1 MIKTVQNKL
10 IRLGLLLL
18 ISIFSICVYAQSGNT
33 LSSFSRLGVGNVNY
47 NNQASFNSM
56 GGASIAITKPFQL
69 NSSNPATYS
78 FLLTPVFNIGG
89 RGERQTAKNATN
101 SETRTEAY
109 FTNLGMGFNVG
120 KNGGLAF
127 GIQPTTNVGYNLS
140 LASEDPVIGDL
151 NYQTE
156 GDGGLND
163 LYIGYAYLLKNTD
176 SLKIS
181 VGANANYL
189 FGHIDKSDKLYYPSG
204 LGYVNTMYTE
214 SVVFNDF
221 AFNFGLIIQKKFL
234 NDFEL
239 SFGATYSYGND
250 VKVKADYFV
259 GSFITDAQE
268 VDYVRDTISLSEGEK
283 KYFSKPHQLRGG
295 FGIVFDKKLLLSFDA
310 SYGMWKNQTADK
322 YVFKNKY
329 KNDLGLRFGIE
340 YTPDGKMKYKGNL
353 FEAISYRVGVNY
365 TNCYQ
370 IVNNNQ
376 LNEISGSFGL
386 GVPIHR
392 KTSGTRVNLGIQY
405 GKRGDVEK
413 TLIEEDFLNY
423 YIGLSIVPTW
433 KDKWFVKRKYN

>member
-10 IRLGLLLL
+10 IQLGLLLL
-18 ISIFSICVYAQSGNT
+18 LSVLNISVYAQSGNT
-33 LSSFSRLGVGNVNY
+33 LSSFSRLGIGNINY
-47 NNQASFNSM
+47 NSQGSFNSM
-56 GGASIAITKPFQL
+56 GGASIAVTKPFQL

-78 FLLTPVFNIGG
+78 FLISPVFNVGG
-89 RGERQTAKNATN
+89 RGEKLTAKNASN

-109 FTNLGMGFNVG
+109 FTNLGMGFKVG

-127 GIQPTTNVGYNLS
+127 GLKPTTNVGYNLS
-140 LASEDPVIGDL
+140 LASVDPVVGDL
-151 NYQTE
+151 SIKTE
-156 GDGGLND
+156 GDGGIND

-189 FGHIDKSDKLYYPSG
+189 FGHIDKNDKLYYPSG
-204 LGYVNTMYTE
+204 LGYVNTIYTE

-221 AFNFGLIIQKKFL
+221 GFNFGLIIEKKFL
-234 NDFEL
+234 KNIEL
-239 SFGATYSYGND
+239 TFGATYSYGKD
-250 VKVKADYFV
+250 VKVKSDYFV

-295 FGIVFDKKLLLSFDA
+295 FGIVFDEKLLLSFDA
-310 SYGMWKNQTADK
+310 SYGIWKNQTASK
-322 YVFKNKY
+322 YVFNNNY
-329 KNDLGLRFGIE
+329 QNDLGLRFGVE
-340 YTPDGKMKYKGNL
+340 YTPDGKMKFKGNL
-353 FEAISYRVGVNY
+353 LKAISYRAGINY

-370 IVNNNQ
+370 YVNNAQ
-376 LNEISGSFGL
+376 LTEISGSLGV

-392 KTSGTRVNLGIQY
+392 KTSGTRINLGVQY

-413 TLIEEDFLNY
+413 TLIEEEFLNY